1 MAFKRSG
8 RKFTGGRI
16 KMSSYRIIGTD
27 GELCHSGTK
36 GMHWGERLYQYS
48 DGSLTPLGRIHYG
61 VGASRDES
69 VLARDKQIRKNK
81 KTYKDSLKKA
91 NQRAKEE
98 ISKQAE
104 RDAKD
109 SDEKSA
115 KTESSSSSKKSISE
129 MSNKELDTYI
139 TRLRKEKEIKDLE
152 NAVYGTKIN
161 SSENKQKSSTGERIL
176 KQVGES
182 ALKTVLTATVV
193 YAAGGIVNAAAKD
206 NVVKSGRSYNKEK
219 KKAD

>member
-1 MAFKRSG
+1 
-8 RKFTGGRI
+8 
-16 KMSSYRIIGTD
+16 
-27 GELCHSGTK
+27 
-36 GMHWGERLYQYS
+36 
-48 DGSLTPLGRIHYG
+48 LGRIHYG